1 MDNIL
6 KEYQGAPALKFAVAK
21 GNNSALIKK
30 LLSEHFQITE

>member
-6 KEYQGAPALKFAVAK
+6 KEYQGAPTLRFAVAK

-30 LLSEHFQITE
+30 LLGELYDI

>member
-6 KEYQGAPALKFAVAK
+6 KEYQGAPTLKFAVAK

-30 LLSEHFQITE
+30 LLSELYNI